1 MPNPSTTLQNEE
13 YALQNIIQALVD
25 GQEGFKTIGESIKD
39 EGLRTFFLAES
50 LEHARFRGDLE
61 SVLHQEGV
69 RDVASRGTANGTLL
83 RAWGGL
89 KSKLGGGD
97 TALLSTADEA
107 SRDTLEAYRNAL
119 QYELPLPV
127 RQMIVSQSTH
137 IEVVRGQVQDALRA
151 RN

>member
-1 MPNPSTTLQNEE
+1 MPNPSITLQNEE